1 VTVAKNNRSLV
12 LVVEHDVTKRALMI
26 SCLTAEGFEIAE
38 ACDESHCVS
47 RLESLRPDVLLIGA
61 HTTAKA
67 GPELC
72 RQLRGVPSASQIP
85 IIVVVPAGDQ
95 QSSSKARDAG
105 ATDVMTE
112 PLDFRLLAERIRGLS
127 SVEKPVA
134 GGPADPD
141 QTAAAQ
147 KVARL
152 GYWEFDV
159 ANQTFEC
166 SAECQSILA
175 LKPDQSRIS
184 IDDFIG
190 CVPFLERG
198 SVKEWLYTVIGSGE
212 ADYLSHQVD
221 AKNGTEKFVL
231 QHAEPVRGGSGSTI
245 KLRGTLQDITK
256 TRSGETS
263 IFRLAYYDALTDLPN
278 RKSFEE
284 KLRQEITA
292 FERGQEKFALLFVD
306 LDNFK
311 PINDSFGHRVG
322 DQVLKTVAKR
332 LSHVIRE
339 TDVIGRNTAE
349 DQQRVAR
356 LGGDEFTLLLSKIN
370 HPEDAAEVA
379 QRLIDSIGRPLMVE
393 EHQFQVTTSVGIA
406 ICPDHGID
414 AETLVH
420 NADLAM
426 YEAKLAGKNRFRFF
440 DGSIRQKSRQPR
452 AEPKVRDRRERAGV
466 AKVATM
472 PFLREAIEPESDL
485 DELPR
490 LRAEIERL
498 KAERKV
504 LMRAAALMAKE
515 FLEQGVDGAERE
527 NEG

>member
-1 VTVAKNNRSLV
+1 
-12 LVVEHDVTKRALMI
+12 
-26 SCLTAEGFEIAE
+26 
-38 ACDESHCVS
+38 
-47 RLESLRPDVLLIGA
+47 
-61 HTTAKA
+61 
-67 GPELC
+67 
-72 RQLRGVPSASQIP
+72 
-85 IIVVVPAGDQ
+85 
-95 QSSSKARDAG
+95 
-105 ATDVMTE
+105 
-112 PLDFRLLAERIRGLS
+112 
-127 SVEKPVA
+127 
-134 GGPADPD
+134 
-141 QTAAAQ
+141 
-147 KVARL
+147 
-152 GYWEFDV
+152 
-159 ANQTFEC
+159 
-166 SAECQSILA
+166 
-175 LKPDQSRIS
+175 
-184 IDDFIG
+184 
-190 CVPFLERG
+190 
-198 SVKEWLYTVIGSGE
+198 
-212 ADYLSHQVD
+212 
-221 AKNGTEKFVL
+221 
-231 QHAEPVRGGSGSTI
+231 
-245 KLRGTLQDITK
+245 
-256 TRSGETS
+256 
-263 IFRLAYYDALTDLPN
+263 
-278 RKSFEE
+278 
-284 KLRQEITA
+284 
-292 FERGQEKFALLFVD
+292 
-306 LDNFK
+306 
-311 PINDSFGHRVG
+311 
-322 DQVLKTVAKR
+322 
-332 LSHVIRE
+332 
-339 TDVIGRNTAE
+339 
-349 DQQRVAR
+349 
-356 LGGDEFTLLLSKIN
+356 LLLSKIN